1 MILKK
6 FELLKK
12 HFGYDAFR
20 YGQEAIIDHILDKK
34 DVLAIMPTGGGKSL
48 CYQIPG
54 LIHENVS
61 LVISPLIALMKD
73 QVDALIENGVAA
85 TYLNSSLTAQEEAEK
100 LKAIEDGHVKLI
112 YLAPERLL
120 TQGFLKLSQ
129 KLKIDMVAVDEAH
142 CISQWGHDFRP
153 SYKNIPDFIKKLPT
167 RPVVTAFTAT
177 ATTHV
182 IEEIKS
188 LLGLIDPFELTTGFD
203 RKNLFYKVVKPN
215 DRLRYVKDF
224 LKTEFK
230 EGSGII
236 YCSTRKTVESL
247 RDKLKSLKI
256 PIGAYHGGMAS
267 DDRSDIQEAF
277 MVDDLKVI
285 IATNA
290 FGMGI
295 DKPDVRFVIHY
306 NMPKNMEAYYQEA
319 GRAGR
324 DGRDSA
330 CILMYA
336 PSDIVKQK
344 LMIASNYSDP
354 QRDQLQRQN
363 LQYLVNYCHT
373 NGCLRNEITS
383 YFGQVS
389 DRESCESCG
398 NCLHDSE
405 FVDMTLEAQKILSCI
420 YRSQQRF
427 GLSMIIKI
435 LRGSKDKRILDL
447 KLDQISTYGICKEI
461 SEGGLRELIMNL
473 IARGYIHMTVD
484 QYPILKLTEASRVI
498 LKGEEEILIR
508 KERLASKS
516 KTSIKKQNH
525 STNCDQELY
534 NLLTDKRKEIATKM
548 KVPLYV
554 IFSNAVLEA
563 LASEM
568 PKTKEGFLSIKGIG
582 EKKYESYGKLF
593 LEIIEKHGKSIIK

>member
-1 MILKK
+1 MILDKYT
-6 FELLKK
+6 LLKK

-54 LIHENVS
+54 LIHENIS

-73 QVDALIENGVAA
+73 QVDALIENGVSA

-100 LKAIEDGHVKLI
+100 LKAIEEGHVKII

-120 TQGFLKLSQ
+120 TQGFLTFSQ
-129 KLKIDMVAVDEAH
+129 RLTIDMVAVDEAH

-153 SYKNIPDFIKKLPT
+153 SYKNIPDFIKQLPA

-177 ATTHV
+177 ATSHV

-224 LKTEFK
+224 LKVEFK

-247 RDKLKSLKI
+247 RDKLKALKI
-256 PIGAYHGGMAS
+256 PIGAYHGGMTS
-267 DDRSDIQEAF
+267 EERSDIQEAF

-324 DGRDSA
+324 DGRDST

-373 NGCLRNEITS
+373 NGCLRNEITA
-383 YFGQVS
+383 YFGQANQ
-389 DRESCESCG
+389 RETCDACG

-420 YRSQQRF
+420 YRSHQRF

-447 KLDQISTYGICKEI
+447 KLNQISTYSICKEI

-498 LKGEEEILIR
+498 LKGEEAILIR
-508 KERLASKS
+508 KERLQSKT

-525 STNCDQELY
+525 PSNYDQGLY
-534 NLLTDKRKEIATKM
+534 DLLTEKRKELATKM

-582 EKKYESYGKLF
+582 EKKYESYGKIF
-593 LEIIEKHGKSIIK
+593 LEIIEKYN